1 MLGQPDVYPD
11 LSATVPQIFGGRA
24 VAALTADP
32 DVMHKTGETLRVN
45 DLAAEYGF
53 ADTDAEFG
61 APLATAL
68 RAARATHL
76 NPRRA
81 RAS

>member
-1 MLGQPDVYPD
+1 MSFWPGFTRTEDVLGQPDVYPD

-53 ADTDAEFG
+53 ADTDAEFE
-61 APLATAL
+61 APEQ
-68 RAARATHL
+68 
-76 NPRRA
+76 PR
-81 RAS
+81 